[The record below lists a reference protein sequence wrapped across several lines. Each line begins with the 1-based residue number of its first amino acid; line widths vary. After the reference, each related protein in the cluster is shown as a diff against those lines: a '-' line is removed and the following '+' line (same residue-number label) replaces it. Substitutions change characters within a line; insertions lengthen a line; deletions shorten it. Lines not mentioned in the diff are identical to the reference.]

1 MGCQTCKEK
10 GESKINWMV
19 VLAVEVLIVSIYG
32 HVKLFEVI
40 SAFF

>member
-19 VLAVEVLIVSIYG
+19 ILAVEVLIVSVYG
-32 HVKLFEVI
+32 HVKLFEVL
-40 SAFF
+40 STLF